1 MVNTYTLYIL
11 HGNTIHRIHVIVPSL
26 WMKKKTKKRVKN
38 TGERGGTKRA
48 WIRGEN
54 VDVISPHVELQ
65 RKRVV
70 TWASVVSLCS
80 VERGCQPSTPWKDRL
95 LQTRVWLTT
104 VESICVTPRLKE
116 RYESRWRYV
125 GVITLLLQGRENSPG
140 HVRTET
146 FVEYDVVRVFP
157 RYDGLPSQ
165 DHVIEFGRTAS
176 RHRIRTS
183 CPTIDALLCTDTLW
197 TWFCF

>member
-1 MVNTYTLYIL
+1 MVNTYTLHIL
-11 HGNTIHRIHVIVPSL
+11 HANTIHRIHDIVPSI

-38 TGERGGTKRA
+38 SGERGGTKRA

-54 VDVISPHVELQ
+54 VDVISPHVERQ

-70 TWASVVSLCS
+70 TRASVASICS

-95 LQTRVWLTT
+95 LQTRVWLT
-104 VESICVTPRLKE
+104 R
-116 RYESRWRYV
+116 
-125 GVITLLLQGRENSPG
+125 VITLLLQGRENSPG

-165 DHVIEFGRTAS
+165 DHVIEFGLTAS